1 MDVEKGGWTRTIPSV
16 PATSPKGSQGAG
28 WQVSLEAGG
37 QVQTEDEEGS
47 KKGSGSG
54 LGWGEAEEAEGRRED
69 GCELVGELAARR
81 G

>member
-1 MDVEKGGWTRTIPSV
+1 M
-16 PATSPKGSQGAG
+16 
-28 WQVSLEAGG
+28 SLEAGG

-69 GCELVGELAARR
+69 GCELVGALAARR